1 MKDLN
6 TIIRE
11 AIDSTLEENG
21 INGNSSKESL
31 NRDHSGDRETLSESY
46 VTQAGTFDLNTELLS
61 TKTKKA
67 HQALLEGY
75 VKNLNEI
82 SAKLD
87 GVDKTS
93 ANANNSG
100 FRSLKLD
107 ETYNHN
113 AAFLHGMYFENIS
126 DLNSNVTMDSLSYMR
141 LARDFGTFDAWQQD
155 FVACALSAR
164 NGWAIT
170 GYNMQLN
177 RYVNTIIDLHS
188 NNTMIGMYPVIV
200 IDCWEHSYYKDYL
213 TNKKAYIFGMMKEL
227 NWNVIDSRIKKAGA
241 ISKILRS

>member
-31 NRDHSGDRETLSESY
+31 NRDHSGDRETLAESY

-82 SAKLD
+82 SA
-87 GVDKTS
+87 
-93 ANANNSG
+93 
-100 FRSLKLD
+100 KLD

-164 NGWAIT
+164 TGWAIT

-200 IDCWEHSYYKDYL
+200 IDCWEHSYYNCLLYTSPSPRDV
-213 TNKKAYIFGMMKEL
+213 EE
-227 NWNVIDSRIKKAGA
+227 SRMPSSA
-241 ISKILRS
+241 